1 MITGIM
7 IGGKEYPM
15 SFSVGAQK
23 AIIKEFGGLEDLMN
37 TLMNQKDEKSAEAMI
52 KSVAILTAQGCA
64 YKNYFEKDLP
74 VPENAPVVDGK
85 WIPPTEEEIEVGL
98 PFGKDTMLDI
108 AACIGGGSKQKIEAE
123 LKNKEEKKQE
133 ATQG

>member
-1 MITGIM
+1 MTTNIM
-7 IGGKEYPM
+7 IGGKEFPM

-23 AIIKEFGGLEDLMN
+23 AIIKEFGGLENLMN
-37 TLMNQKDEKSAEAMI
+37 LLMDQNDEKSTDAMI

-74 VPENAPVVDGK
+74 VPNNAPVVDGK
-85 WIPPTEEEIEVGL
+85 WVAPTEEEIEVGMM
-98 PFGKDTMLDI
+98 FGKEVMLDI
-108 AACIGGGSKQKIEAE
+108 AACIGGGSRQEIEAKM
-123 LKNKEEKKQE
+123 KNEGKNQE

>member
-23 AIIKEFGGLEDLMN
+23 AIIKEFGGLENLMN
-37 TLMNQKDEKSAEAMI
+37 ILMDQQDEKSADAMI

-74 VPENAPVVDGK
+74 VPQNAPVVEGK
-85 WIPPTEEEIEVGL
+85 WVPPTEEEIEVGL
-98 PFGKDTMLDI
+98 SFGKDTMLDI
-108 AACIGGGSKQKIEAE
+108 AACIGGGSKQQIEAE
-123 LKNKEEKKQE
+123 IKNDKEKNQE
-133 ATQG
+133 ATQE